1 MPVLQLLLER
11 LTQNGPKNKLVL
23 PGGISKQPL
32 ILKHYI
38 ITLAN
43 IYLTSAVAAPGF
55 EPLPIGTLLIQ
66 LPFLNTYDVNTNCV
80 VQNAIVLPIGYDS
93 TTRINGLNT
102 EYYNQ
107 VSGMM
112 DILFNP
118 ARNVLSEFDNFE
130 VYDYSGDVIT
140 SPYSITLM
148 FEYRRP
154 DLI

>member
-1 MPVLQLLLER
+1 MPVLQLILER
-11 LTQNGPKNKLVL
+11 QTLKNKLVL

-43 IYLTSAVAAPGF
+43 TFLTSVITAPGF
-55 EPLPIGTLLIQ
+55 EPLPIGSVLVQ

-80 VQNAIVLPIGYDS
+80 VQNAILLPIGYNAPS
-93 TTRINGLNT
+93 TRINGLNT
-102 EYYNQ
+102 EYYHQ

-130 VYDYSGDVIT
+130 VYDYAGNVIT